1 MKKIMNNWLIV
12 VLLMGT
18 LLGCLS
24 ACDNGGNE
32 SNATEEGTTTEAVVG
47 ESTVGET
54 SDDREPQDETVAETE
69 TVGGE
74 DDPSETTGSEAET
87 EAPDVH
93 VDYATSVKLDMN
105 SDTLKQEVTVKTF
118 IDGDTTHFHVPTSL
132 MDTGVIKV
140 RYLAINTP
148 ESTGKIEEWG
158 KAASTFTK
166 EALSK
171 ATSIIIESDD
181 ANLNADSTGDRYL
194 FWVWYKTA
202 DSEEYRNLNI
212 EILQNGLAIASNSA
226 QNRYGSTCMA
236 AINQA
241 KAEKLSVHSGK
252 QDPDFYYGEAQ
263 VITLKELRCNIEEY
277 NGIKVAFTGVITM
290 NCDNAVYVESY
301 DEETGVWYGMYVY
314 YGFGLNGA
322 GLEIL
327 AVGNESRIVGTVQYY
342 EAGGTY
348 QVSGLVYRVMKPD
361 DPSNI
366 KKLSDGHKPVY
377 LPTTADRF
385 VNGKVDV
392 SFVDEEENQTVKTYD
407 YAALAI
413 YSSIKM
419 EGLKVKHVST
429 TTNEDSSNYG
439 AMTLTCEADGVTVK
453 VRTTVFYDENGD
465 MITADHYE
473 GKTIDVQGMI
483 EYFMGDHQIKV
494 FTPDDIIIH

>member
-1 MKKIMNNWLIV
+1 MKRIISNLLIV

-18 LLGCLS
+18 VLGCLS
-24 ACDNGGNE
+24 ACTDANVKNDSTDNI
-32 SNATEEGTTTEAVVG
+32 TTTAPIVNDESES
-47 ESTVGET
+47 ESTQI
-54 SDDREPQDETVAETE
+54 DEPE
-69 TVGGE
+69 
-74 DDPSETTGSEAET
+74 P
-87 EAPDVH
+87 H
-93 VDYATSVKLDMN
+93 IDYAASVKLDMY

-118 IDGDTTHFHVPTSL
+118 VDGDTTHFYVPKSL
-132 MDTGVIKV
+132 MDTGVIKA

-158 KAASTFTK
+158 KAASKFTK
-166 EALSK
+166 EKLSS
-171 ATSIIIESDD
+171 ATSIIIESD
-181 ANLNADSTGDRYL
+181 NGVLNADSTGDRYL
-194 FWVWYKTA
+194 LWIWYKTA
-202 DSEEYRNLNI
+202 DSDDYRNLNI

-226 QNRYGSTCMA
+226 QNRYGTTCMA

-241 KAEKLSVHSGK
+241 KAEKLNVHSGK

-277 NGIKVAFTGVITM
+277 NGVKVAFTGIITM

-301 DEETGVWYGMYVY
+301 DEETDIWYGMYVY
-314 YGFGLNGA
+314 YGFGLNGT

-327 AVGNESRIVGTVQYY
+327 SIGNESRIVGTVQYY

-348 QVSGLVYRVMKPD
+348 QVSGLTYRVMKPD

-366 KKLSDGHKPVY
+366 KKLSDGHSPVY

-392 SFVDEEENQTVKTYD
+392 SFVDEEENQTITTYD
-407 YAALAI
+407 YAELAL

-419 EGLKVKHVST
+419 EGLKVKSVST

-439 AMTLTCEADGVTVK
+439 AMTLTCELDGLTVK
-453 VRTTVFYDENGD
+453 VRTTVFRDENGD
-465 MITADHYE
+465 LITADYYK
-473 GKTIDVQGMI
+473 GKTIDVNGII
-483 EYFMGDHQIKV
+483 EYYMGGYQIKV
-494 FTPDDIIIH
+494 FVPSDIIIK

>member
-1 MKKIMNNWLIV
+1 MKKFIIKLLV
-12 VLLMGT
+12 VAMLAAN

-24 ACDNGGNE
+24 ACN
-32 SNATEEGTTTEAVVG
+32 TVIEETPPT
-47 ESTVGET
+47 
-54 SDDREPQDETVAETE
+54 
-69 TVGGE
+69 
-74 DDPSETTGSEAET
+74 T
-87 EAPDVH
+87 EAPDVTETPTNESTENNESKPAETEKEADEFKP
-93 VDYATSVKLDMN
+93 VDLAGSIALDMTSN
-105 SDTLKQEVTVKTF
+105 TLKQEVSVKTF

-166 EALSK
+166 EKLSS
-171 ATSIIIESDD
+171 ATSIVIESDD
-181 ANLNADSTGDRYL
+181 AKLNADSTGDRYL
-194 FWVWYKTA
+194 FWVWYKPEGS
-202 DSEEYRNLNI
+202 DSYRNLNI

-226 QNRYGSTCMA
+226 NNRYGTTCMA

-241 KAEKLSVHSGK
+241 KAQKLCVHSGQ

-263 VITLKELRCNIEEY
+263 VITLKELRCNVEDY
-277 NGIKVAFTGVITM
+277 VGTKVAFTGVITM

-301 DEETGVWYGMYVY
+301 DEETDVWYGMYVY
-314 YGFGLNGA
+314 YGFGLNGT

-348 QVSGLVYRVMKPD
+348 QVSGLTYRVMKPD

-366 KKLSDGHKPVY
+366 KKLSDGHTPVF
-377 LPTTADRF
+377 LPTTPDRF

-392 SFVDEEENQTVKTYD
+392 SFVDENEKETITKYN
-407 YAALAI
+407 YADLAI

-419 EGLKVKHVST
+419 EGLKVKSVST
-429 TTNEDSSNYG
+429 TENEDSSSYG

-453 VRTTVFYDENGD
+453 VRTTVFTDANGEL
-465 MITADHYE
+465 ITADYYE
-473 GKTIDVQGMI
+473 GKTIDVRGII
-483 EYFMGDHQIKV
+483 EYFMGGYQIKV
-494 FTPDDIIIH
+494 FNPKDIIIK

>member
-1 MKKIMNNWLIV
+1 MKKFIIKLLV
-12 VLLMGT
+12 VAMLAAN

-24 ACDNGGNE
+24 ACNTVTEESPSNIDMEASNVTETPTNDSTENNE
-32 SNATEEGTTTEAVVG
+32 SK
-47 ESTVGET
+47 
-54 SDDREPQDETVAETE
+54 PAETE
-69 TVGGE
+69 KEADEFKPV
-74 DDPSETTGSEAET
+74 DLAGSIA
-87 EAPDVH
+87 
-93 VDYATSVKLDMN
+93 LDMTSN
-105 SDTLKQEVTVKTF
+105 TLKQEVSVKTF

-166 EALSK
+166 EKLSS

-181 ANLNADSTGDRYL
+181 AKLNADSTGDRYL
-194 FWVWYKTA
+194 FWVWYKPEGS
-202 DSEEYRNLNI
+202 DSYRNLNI

-226 QNRYGSTCMA
+226 NNRYGTTCMA

-241 KAEKLSVHSGK
+241 KAQKLCVHSGQ

-263 VITLKELRCNIEEY
+263 VITLKELRCNVEDY
-277 NGIKVAFTGVITM
+277 VGTKVAFTGVITM

-301 DEETGVWYGMYVY
+301 DEETDVWYGMYVY
-314 YGFGLNGA
+314 YGFGLNGT

-348 QVSGLVYRVMKPD
+348 QVSGLTYRVMKPD

-366 KKLSDGHKPVY
+366 KKLSDGHTPVF
-377 LPTTADRF
+377 LPTTPDRF

-392 SFVDEEENQTVKTYD
+392 SFVDENEKETITKYN
-407 YAALAI
+407 YADLAI

-419 EGLKVKHVST
+419 EGLKVKSVST
-429 TTNEDSSNYG
+429 TENEDSSSYG

-453 VRTTVFYDENGD
+453 VRTTVFTDANGEL
-465 MITADHYE
+465 ITADYYE
-473 GKTIDVQGMI
+473 GKTIDVRGII
-483 EYFMGDHQIKV
+483 EYFMGGYQIKV
-494 FTPDDIIIH
+494 FNPKDIIIK

>member
-1 MKKIMNNWLIV
+1 MKKIISNLLIAFM
-12 VLLMGT
+12 LMGT
-18 LLGCLS
+18 VLGCLS
-24 ACDNGGNE
+24 ACTDASEKNDSTNQV
-32 SNATEEGTTTEAVVG
+32 TTSVG
-47 ESTVGET
+47 EPTEGET
-54 SDDREPQDETVAETE
+54 PDMKEPGDGTESDTD
-69 TVGGE
+69 GGE
-74 DDPSETTGSEAET
+74 EDPSETTGADDET
-87 EAPDVH
+87 ETDAPDVH
-93 VDYATSVKLDMN
+93 VDYAASVKLDMN

-118 IDGDTTHFHVPTSL
+118 IDGDTTHFHVPSSL

-158 KAASTFTK
+158 KAASNFTK

-202 DSEEYRNLNI
+202 DSDDYRNLNI

-226 QNRYGSTCMA
+226 NNRYGSTCVA

-241 KAEKLSVHSGK
+241 KTEKLSVHSGK
-252 QDPDFYYGEAQ
+252 LDPDFYYGEAQ
-263 VITLKELRCNIEEY
+263 VITLKELRCNVEKY
-277 NGIKVAFTGVITM
+277 NGVKVAFTGVITM

-301 DEETGVWYGMYVY
+301 DEETDVWYGMYVY

-377 LPTTADRF
+377 LPTTPDRF

-392 SFVDEEENQTVKTYD
+392 SFVDEEENETTQTYD
-407 YAALAI
+407 YAKLAI

-439 AMTLTCEADGVTVK
+439 AMTLTCEANGVTVK
-453 VRTTVFYDENGD
+453 VRTTVFRDENGEL
-465 MITADHYE
+465 ITADYYE
-473 GKTIDVQGMI
+473 GKTIDVQGII

-494 FTPDDIIIH
+494 FTPNDIIIK

>member
-1 MKKIMNNWLIV
+1 M
-12 VLLMGT
+12 T
-18 LLGCLS
+18 
-24 ACDNGGNE
+24 
-32 SNATEEGTTTEAVVG
+32 SNTI
-47 ESTVGET
+47 
-54 SDDREPQDETVAETE
+54 
-69 TVGGE
+69 
-74 DDPSETTGSEAET
+74 
-87 EAPDVH
+87 
-93 VDYATSVKLDMN
+93 
-105 SDTLKQEVTVKTF
+105 KQVVTVKTF
-118 IDGDTTHFHVPTSL
+118 IDGDTTHFYVPTSL
-132 MDTGVIKV
+132 METGVIKA
-140 RYLAINTP
+140 RYLAVNTP

-158 KAASTFTK
+158 KAASKFTK
-166 EALSK
+166 EKLSS

-194 FWVWYKTA
+194 LWIWYKTA

-212 EILQNGLAIASNSA
+212 ELLQNGLAIASNSA
-226 QNRYGSTCMA
+226 NNRYGSTCVA

-241 KAEKLSVHSGK
+241 KAEKLNVYSGQ

-263 VITLKELRCNIEEY
+263 VITLKELRCNIEQY
-277 NGIKVAFTGVITM
+277 NGVKVAFTGIITM

-301 DEETGVWYGMYVY
+301 DEETDLWYGMYVY

-342 EAGGTY
+342 ETGGTY
-348 QVSGLVYRVMKPD
+348 QVSGLTYRVMKPD

-385 VNGKVDV
+385 VNGKVEV
-392 SFVDEEENQTVKTYD
+392 SFIDDEETQTSKTYN
-407 YAALAI
+407 YADLAV

-419 EGLKVKHVST
+419 EGLYVKSVST

-439 AMTLTCEADGVTVK
+439 AMTLTCEVDGITVK

-465 MITADHYE
+465 LITADYYN
-473 GKTIDVQGMI
+473 GKTIDVQGII
-483 EYFMGDHQIKV
+483 EYYMGGYQIKV
-494 FTPDDIIIH
+494 FVPTDIIIK